1 MRKPIMTR
9 NSYKFYIGIDVSKAK
24 LDVVMSNSDAI
35 LQFSNDEIGL
45 KELIKVLPSKKDSLV
60 ILEATGGYEKVAAS
74 YLRARKYNAAVV
86 NARRVREFAKA
97 SGKIAKTDGIDAR
110 VIMMFGA
117 AFDPIPQTLVSE
129 EEAKRQQTINRRTQL
144 VRMIALEKQHFEH
157 ASDFFR
163 KSIKTHIGMLKKELA
178 LIESLLK
185 EQFNQD
191 SILKE
196 KLDRLDEIKGV
207 GEVTAMNILIHLP
220 ELGTLSAKEVSALA
234 GVAPFNQ
241 DSGKR
246 KGKREISGGRSPV
259 RSALYMAV
267 LTARRFNPA
276 LKQFYDRL
284 IGKGKL
290 KKVAM
295 VACMRKLIITMNAM
309 IRDGSSW
316 QADRI

>member
-1 MRKPIMTR
+1 MTR